1 MIFLEYLGI
10 IRLEGSVFLNTLGT
24 KGSISKDL
32 QSFCDYIN
40 NNIVTS
46 EFTDEIAKTIVDVK
60 YDKKARKEFMLYETR
75 MKNLRNE
82 ALAEGMA
89 QGMAEAEIQVAQ
101 RSLSMGLSIKDV
113 AAITELSAAEVEQ
126 IQAELEAAKA

>member
-1 MIFLEYLGI
+1 MQQIFTE
-10 IRLEGSVFLNTLGT
+10 

-40 NNIVTS
+40 SNIVTS

-60 YDKKARKEFMLYETR
+60 YDKKVRKEFMLYEIR
-75 MKNLRNE
+75 MKDLRNE

-89 QGMAEAEIQVAQ
+89 QGKAEAEIQVAKN
-101 RSLSMGLSIKDV
+101 LLHMGLGTAQI
-113 AAITELSAAEVEQ
+113 ATATGLPTAEVEKL
-126 IQAELEAAKA
+126 QAELEAAKA

>member
-1 MIFLEYLGI
+1 M
-10 IRLEGSVFLNTLGT
+10 NTLGT

-32 QSFCDYIN
+32 QSLCDYIN

-75 MKNLRNE
+75 MKDLRNE

-113 AAITELSAAEVEQ
+113 AAITGLSAAEVEQ

>member
-1 MIFLEYLGI
+1 
-10 IRLEGSVFLNTLGT
+10 LNTLGI

-40 NNIVTS
+40 SNIVTS

-60 YDKKARKEFMLYETR
+60 YDKKVRKEFMLYEIR
-75 MKNLRNE
+75 MKDLRNE

-89 QGMAEAEIQVAQ
+89 QGIAQGMAKGMAKEKVNVAKN
-101 RSLSMGLSIKDV
+101 LLHMGLGTAQI
-113 AAITELSAAEVEQ
+113 ATATGLSAAEVER

>member
-60 YDKKARKEFMLYETR
+60 YDKKARKEFMLYEIR
-75 MKNLRNE
+75 MKDLLNE

-113 AAITELSAAEVEQ
+113 AAATELSAAEVEQ

>member
-1 MIFLEYLGI
+1 MIFLEYWGI

-46 EFTDEIAKTIVDVK
+46 EFTDEIAKTIIDVK

-75 MKNLRNE
+75 MKDLRNE